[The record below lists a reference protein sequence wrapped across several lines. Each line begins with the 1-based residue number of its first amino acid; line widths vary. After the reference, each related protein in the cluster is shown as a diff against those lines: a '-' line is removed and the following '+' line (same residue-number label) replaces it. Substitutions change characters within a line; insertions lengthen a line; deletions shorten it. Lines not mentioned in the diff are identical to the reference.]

1 MTNKKKENKENNDVL
16 KIPIMTK
23 RLRSR
28 NIFLGFR
35 NKNNNQGNNEENSE
49 EHKDTE
55 SENSV
60 SSSSESSVSRETEE
74 EEEYESEIVKEEKA
88 ISKYLKTVLVKI
100 KSKIKKSEITL
111 EKILSEPLLFENK
124 LELYELYRIY
134 KEKERYTEEWLEF
147 KNRIN
152 ILFERY
158 KADYK
163 FSTTFSD
170 SELKKIKR
178 GAELFNSKKSGNMEL
193 SYKILN
199 LQTSDRNKDVIYR
212 KYREFS
218 SLNQRDDEYNKLKN
232 FLYYATEIP
241 HDRVKLFSCNE
252 NNLTRF
258 LKNVSDSL
266 DQALHGMREVKEQIL
281 LFLNAKLMNPSM
293 KKCNLG
299 LIGPPGVGKTA
310 IARLISKIMDFPFEQ
325 ISFGGVTRSEFLKGH
340 DYTYIGSQPGEI
352 VKCLQRM
359 KYKNGIIFLDEYE
372 KISSNKE
379 LCAALLHITDPSQNM
394 EFRDNFLSEITI
406 DLSNVW
412 FIYSMNSL
420 PKDSALSDRIFTI
433 TIPGYNN
440 TEKISIVKDYLIPKA
455 VENIGLNKNDIWIS
469 SDTASYFINK
479 ICKKD
484 DKGVR
489 TIEKGI
495 TDIVNKLFFVMTHQN
510 DNGLIED
517 FKISF
522 DIKKKL
528 KYPIE
533 ITNEI
538 IDKNIKSSAI
548 EIDTFSSMYT

>member
-1 MTNKKKENKENNDVL
+1 MTNKKREKKENSDVL
-16 KIPIMTK
+16 KIPTMTK

-28 NIFLGFR
+28 NIFVGFR
-35 NKNNNQGNNEENSE
+35 NKNNNKEDKED
-49 EHKDTE
+49 KDTE
-55 SENSV
+55 SENSL
-60 SSSSESSVSRETEE
+60 SSSESSVSCET
-74 EEEYESEIVKEEKA
+74 EEEYESEIVKEEKS

-100 KSKIKKSEITL
+100 KSKIKRKELTL
-111 EKILSEPLLFENK
+111 KKILSEPLLFENK

-170 SELKKIKR
+170 TELKKIKR
-178 GAELFNSKKSGNMEL
+178 GAELFNSKNSGNMEL

-199 LQTSDRNKDVIYR
+199 LQTSDRNKDIIYR

-469 SDTASYFINK
+469 LDTASYFINK

-528 KYPIE
+528 RYPIE

-538 IDKNIKSSAI
+538 IDKNIKGTV

>member
-16 KIPIMTK
+16 KIPIITK

-28 NIFLGFR
+28 NIFVGFR
-35 NKNNNQGNNEENSE
+35 NKNNNQENSE

-100 KSKIKKSEITL
+100 KSKIKKKEITL

-134 KEKERYTEEWLEF
+134 KEKEIYTEEWLEF

-170 SELKKIKR
+170 TELKKIKR
-178 GAELFNSKKSGNMEL
+178 GAEFFNSKKSGNMEL

-241 HDRVKLFSCNE
+241 HDRVKLFSCND

-310 IARLISKIMDFPFEQ
+310 ISRLISKIMDFPFEQ

-412 FIYSMNSL
+412 FVYSMNSL
-420 PKDSALSDRIFTI
+420 PKDSALADRIFTI

-455 VENIGLNKNDIWIS
+455 VENIGLGKNDIWIS

-528 KYPIE
+528 RYPVE

-538 IDKNIKSSAI
+538 IDKNIR
-548 EIDTFSSMYT
+548 

>member
-16 KIPIMTK
+16 KIPIITK

-28 NIFLGFR
+28 NIFVGFR
-35 NKNNNQGNNEENSE
+35 NKNNNQENSE

-100 KSKIKKSEITL
+100 KSKIKKKEITL

-170 SELKKIKR
+170 TELKKIKR
-178 GAELFNSKKSGNMEL
+178 GAEFFNSKKSGNMEL

-241 HDRVKLFSCNE
+241 HDRVKLFSCND

-266 DQALHGMREVKEQIL
+266 DKALHGMREVKEQIL

-455 VENIGLNKNDIWIS
+455 VENIGLDKNDIWIS

-528 KYPIE
+528 RYPVE
-533 ITNEI
+533 ITNEL
-538 IDKNIKSSAI
+538 IDKNIKSNTM

>member
-134 KEKERYTEEWLEF
+134 KEKERYTEEWLDF

-455 VENIGLNKNDIWIS
+455 VENIGLDKNDIWIS

-495 TDIVNKLFFVMTHQN
+495 TDIVNKLFFIMTHQN

-528 KYPIE
+528 RYPVE

-538 IDKNIKSSAI
+538 IDKNIKGTV